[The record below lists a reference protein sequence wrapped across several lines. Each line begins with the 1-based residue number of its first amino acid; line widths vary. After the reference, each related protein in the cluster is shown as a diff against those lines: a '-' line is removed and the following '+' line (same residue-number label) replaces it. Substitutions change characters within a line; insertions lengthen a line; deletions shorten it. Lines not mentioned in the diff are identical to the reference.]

1 MRPLQSHCKGQRRD
15 AARGATMKPSQQTSV
30 YLRRIRRT
38 DRSDVATFT
47 LSAICNSGQS
57 RMPEPTLNLTP
68 TVQDHQA
75 GSRMCGV
82 TGAGSMPSGVVP
94 CGATRRPCPYF
105 PIDGCEITGKTKSL
119 RAARARLRCRHRAT
133 TVAMGR
139 GVRLLS
145 AHVEWEAGRRRLV
158 ELEFSVS

>member
-1 MRPLQSHCKGQRRD
+1 
-15 AARGATMKPSQQTSV
+15 MKPSQQTSV

-68 TVQDHQA
+68 TVQDHQGRFPHVRRHGRGLDA
-75 GSRMCGV
+75 QRRRSMRCHSAPLPV
-82 TGAGSMPSGVVP
+82 FSDRRLRDHWQDEVAPRGAGAASMQTP
-94 CGATRRPCPYF
+94 CDDR
-105 PIDGCEITGKTKSL
+105 
-119 RAARARLRCRHRAT
+119 
-133 TVAMGR
+133 AMGR
-139 GVRLLS
+139 GVGLLS

>member
-1 MRPLQSHCKGQRRD
+1 
-15 AARGATMKPSQQTSV
+15 MKPSQQTSV
-30 YLRRIRRT
+30 YLHRIRRT
-38 DRSDVATFT
+38 DRSDVAAFT

-57 RMPEPTLNLTP
+57 RMPEPTLNVTP
-68 TVQDHQA
+68 TVQDHQGRFPHVRRHGRGLDA
-75 GSRMCGV
+75 QRRR
-82 TGAGSMPSGVVP
+82 SMRCHSAPLPV
-94 CGATRRPCPYF
+94 F
-105 PIDGCEITGKTKSL
+105 PIDGCEITGKTL

-139 GVRLLS
+139 GVGLLS